1 MTVIFALIYF
11 YLTRE
16 TFGLRTVTNLSAY
29 LFPLFLVAMAQSVVM
44 LTGGIDLAVGQ
55 MMSLAT
61 VVLATQMYDTSLSKV
76 SAVGTVLIG
85 ERSSGWLPAA
95 SLPSSS
101 CRRSSS
107 HSPRPSFGRVGRSSS

>member
-61 VVLATQMYDTSLSKV
+61 
-76 SAVGTVLIG
+76 
-85 ERSSGWLPAA
+85 
-95 SLPSSS
+95 
-101 CRRSSS
+101 
-107 HSPRPSFGRVGRSSS
+107 